1 MYSTHIEE
9 KWVIPERFIKILKAK
24 IYKNISD
31 SKYYLSFLNKLVDQY
46 NNTFHHFINKKP
58 INANYWA
65 LNERIETNLKVPK
78 CKVND
83 RVRIT

>member
-9 KWVIPERFIKILKAK
+9 KWIIPERFIKILKAK

-78 CKVND
+78 FKVND

>member
-78 CKVND
+78 FKVND